1 MRITFQGEL
10 GAYSELAA
18 RALFGEV
25 ELSPVETF
33 EDVFEAVVKGICDYG
48 VVPIENS
55 LTGSVHRNYDLLLEH
70 PLWIVGEVKLR
81 IVHHLI
87 ALPGVRLEDVKKAY
101 SHPQALEQC
110 RAFLRKHDIDPV
122 PVYDTAGAVRLL
134 KEQKSKDAAAIA
146 SIQAARDYEMEVLA
160 SDIAEHRENFTR
172 FLAVGREPARDVH
185 DPKTSIVFT
194 LKNIPGALFRALSVF
209 ALRDIDLMKIES
221 RPIRGKPWQYM
232 FYLDFDG
239 GMEEERCKRAV
250 DHLREIAT
258 FLRVL
263 GSYDKGKEVEG
274 QLYLREAP

>member
-1 MRITFQGEL
+1 
-10 GAYSELAA
+10 LAV
-18 RALFGEV
+18 RALFGDAA
-25 ELSPVETF
+25 LSPAETF
-33 EDVFEAVVKGICDYG
+33 EDVFKAVAEETCDCG

-87 ALPGVRLEDVKKAY
+87 ALPGVRLEEVRRAY

-110 RAFLRKHDIDPV
+110 RAFLREHGIEPV
-122 PVYDTAGAVRLL
+122 SVYDTAGAVRLL
-134 KEQKSKDAAAIA
+134 KERGSKDAAAIA
-146 SIQAARDYEMEVLA
+146 SAQAARDYGMELLV

-172 FLAVGREPARDVH
+172 FLAVGREPARDLH
-185 DPKTSIVFT
+185 DPKTSIVFA

-239 GMEEERCKRAV
+239 GMDEERCRRAV
-250 DHLREIAT
+250 DHLSEIAT

-263 GSYDKGKEVEG
+263 GSYDKGEEVEDRP
-274 QLYLREAP
+274 YLREPL

>member
-1 MRITFQGEL
+1 M
-10 GAYSELAA
+10 AV

-25 ELSPVETF
+25 ALSPAETF
-33 EDVFEAVVKGICDYG
+33 EDVFKAVAEGTCDCG

-87 ALPGVRLEDVKKAY
+87 AMPGVRLEEVRRAY

-110 RAFLRKHDIDPV
+110 RAFLRERGIEPV
-122 PVYDTAGAVRLL
+122 SVYDTAGAVRLL
-134 KEQKSKDAAAIA
+134 KERGLKDAAAIA
-146 SIQAARDYEMEVLA
+146 SAQAARDYGMEVLV

-172 FLAVGREPARDVH
+172 FLAIGREPARDLH
-185 DPKTSIVFT
+185 DPKTSIVFA

-239 GMEEERCKRAV
+239 GMDEERCRRAV
-250 DHLREIAT
+250 DHLSEIAT
-258 FLRVL
+258 FLRML
-263 GSYDKGKEVEG
+263 GSYDKGKEVEDRP
-274 QLYLREAP
+274 YLREPL

>member
-1 MRITFQGEL
+1 MKVAFQGEL
-10 GAYSELAA
+10 GAYSEIAA
-18 RALFGEV
+18 RALFGDV
-25 ELSPVETF
+25 ELSPMETF
-33 EDVFEAVVKGICDYG
+33 EDVFRAVNAGECDRG

-81 IVHHLI
+81 IVHNLI
-87 ALPGVRLEDVKKAY
+87 ALPGVKLEDVKRAY

-110 RAFLRKHDIDPV
+110 RAFLRERKIEPV
-122 PVYDTAGAVRLL
+122 PVYDTAGAVRIL
-134 KEQKSKDAAAIA
+134 KEKNLKGSAAIA
-146 SIQAARDYEMEVLA
+146 SIQAARDYGMDVLV

-172 FLAVGREPARDVH
+172 FLAVGREPLRGLK
-185 DPKTSIVFT
+185 DPKTSVVFA
-194 LKNIPGALFRALSVF
+194 LKNIPGALFKALSVF

-232 FYLDFDG
+232 FYLDFEG
-239 GMEEERCKRAV
+239 GMEEELCRRAV

-263 GSYDKGKEVEG
+263 GSYDKGREVEDWH
-274 QLYLREAP
+274 YLR

>member
-1 MRITFQGEL
+1 MKVAFQGEL
-10 GAYSELAA
+10 GAYSEIAA
-18 RALFGEV
+18 RALFGDV

-33 EDVFEAVVKGICDYG
+33 EEVFRAVYAGKCDRG

-87 ALPGVRLEDVKKAY
+87 ALPGVKLKDVKRAY

-110 RAFLRKHDIDPV
+110 RAFLRERKIEPV
-122 PVYDTAGAVRLL
+122 PVYDTAGAVRIL
-134 KEQKSKDAAAIA
+134 KEKKLKDSAAIA
-146 SIQAARDYEMEVLA
+146 SIQAARDYGMDVLV

-172 FLAVGREPARDVH
+172 FLAVGKEPAEDLK
-185 DPKTSIVFT
+185 DPKTSVVFA
-194 LKNIPGALFRALSVF
+194 LKSIPGALFKALSVF

-232 FYLDFDG
+232 FYLDFEG
-239 GMEEERCKRAV
+239 GMEEERCRRAV
-250 DHLREIAT
+250 DHLGEIAT

-263 GSYDKGKEVEG
+263 GSYDKGREVEDWP
-274 QLYLREAP
+274 YLR

>member
-1 MRITFQGEL
+1 MKVAFQGEL
-10 GAYSELAA
+10 GAYSEIAA
-18 RALFGEV
+18 RALFGDV

-33 EDVFEAVVKGICDYG
+33 EDVFRAVNAGECDRG

-87 ALPGVRLEDVKKAY
+87 ALPGVKLEDVKKAH

-110 RAFLRKHDIDPV
+110 RAFLRERKIEPV
-122 PVYDTAGAVRLL
+122 PVYDTAGAVRIL
-134 KEQKSKDAAAIA
+134 KEKKLKDSAAIA
-146 SIQAARDYEMEVLA
+146 SIQAARDYGMDVLV

-172 FLAVGREPARDVH
+172 FLAVGKEPAGDLK
-185 DPKTSIVFT
+185 DPKTSVVFA
-194 LKNIPGALFRALSVF
+194 LKNIPGALFKALSVF
-209 ALRDIDLMKIES
+209 ALRDIDLVKIES

-232 FYLDFDG
+232 FYLDFEG
-239 GMEEERCKRAV
+239 GMEEERCRRAV
-250 DHLREIAT
+250 DHLGEIAT

-263 GSYDKGKEVEG
+263 GSYDKGREVEDWP
-274 QLYLREAP
+274 YLR

>member
-1 MRITFQGEL
+1 MKVAFQGEL
-10 GAYSELAA
+10 GAYSEIAA
-18 RALFGEV
+18 RALFGDV

-33 EDVFEAVVKGICDYG
+33 EEVFRAVCAGECDRG

-87 ALPGVRLEDVKKAY
+87 ALPGVKLKDVKRAY

-110 RAFLRKHDIDPV
+110 RAFLRERKIEPV
-122 PVYDTAGAVRLL
+122 PVYDTAGAVRIL
-134 KEQKSKDAAAIA
+134 KEKKLKDSAAIA
-146 SIQAARDYEMEVLA
+146 SIQAARDYGMDVLV

-172 FLAVGREPARDVH
+172 FLAVGKEPVGDLK
-185 DPKTSIVFT
+185 DPKTSVVFA
-194 LKNIPGALFRALSVF
+194 LKNIPGALFKALSVF

-232 FYLDFDG
+232 FYLDFEG
-239 GMEEERCKRAV
+239 GMEEERCRRAV
-250 DHLREIAT
+250 DHLGEIAT

-263 GSYDKGKEVEG
+263 GSYEKGREVEDWP
-274 QLYLREAP
+274 YLR

>member
-1 MRITFQGEL
+1 MKVAFQGEL
-10 GAYSELAA
+10 GAYSEIAA
-18 RALFGEV
+18 RALFGDV

-33 EDVFEAVVKGICDYG
+33 EDVFRAVNAGECDRG

-87 ALPGVRLEDVKKAY
+87 ALPGVKLEDVKKAH

-110 RAFLRKHDIDPV
+110 RAFLRERKIEPV
-122 PVYDTAGAVRLL
+122 PVYDTAGAVRIL
-134 KEQKSKDAAAIA
+134 KEKKLKDSAAIA
-146 SIQAARDYEMEVLA
+146 SIQAARDYGMDVLV

-172 FLAVGREPARDVH
+172 FLAVGKEPAEDLK
-185 DPKTSIVFT
+185 DPKTSVVFA
-194 LKNIPGALFRALSVF
+194 LKSIPGALFKALSVF

-232 FYLDFDG
+232 FYLDFEG
-239 GMEEERCKRAV
+239 GMEEERCRRAV
-250 DHLREIAT
+250 DHLGEIAT

-263 GSYDKGKEVEG
+263 GSYDKGREVEDWP
-274 QLYLREAP
+274 YLR